1 MGELG
6 ASDVSPVE
14 ETLWPRCNRTAGLHP
29 APQEQLFTVQIA
41 LLRGVTPSHD
51 GTSFKFPRGIKGAF
65 TVPTDIRTSIH
76 SSERLARAALL
87 PLVTLPTEGNWK
99 FSLIIHTTVTP
110 FFSPP
115 KLKSSCR
122 FSDVTVMLATI
133 WPTSHRG
140 DEAGPCSAP
149 TRKGTVRTTH
159 RTLID

>member
-1 MGELG
+1 VTSVLSRKPYGL
-6 ASDVSPVE
+6 AAIALQVS
-14 ETLWPRCNRTAGLHP
+14 TCSSRTA
-29 APQEQLFTVQIA
+29 VQIA

-51 GTSFKFPRGIKGAF
+51 GTSFKFPRGIKGVF
-65 TVPTDIRTSIH
+65 TVPTDIRTSTH

-87 PLVTLPTEGNWK
+87 PLVTCLQTGNWK
-99 FSLIIHTTVTP
+99 FSLIIP
-110 FFSPP
+110 YYSNSLLSPP
-115 KLKSSCR
+115 KPKSSCR

-159 RTLID
+159 RTLIN